1 MNWVVMWLGVL
12 IFPGAPGPEPA
23 APEGNA
29 PIDFHRDIRPILSD
43 RCFYCHGPDETH
55 REAGLRLDDEAKAK
69 AARKRGRVIV
79 PGKPE
84 ESLLI
89 KRILSADAG
98 EVMPPP
104 RHGKDLTQDQKK
116 LLTRWIAEGAR
127 WAKPW
132 ALEPL
137 AAAKPGES
145 IDRLL
150 MTSWAKAGLE
160 HAPRADAVTLW
171 RRLHFDLTG
180 LPPQPRIPAKVDEQT
195 YAAKVDELLASDAH
209 AERMATWWL
218 DLVRFAD
225 TVGYHGD
232 QDHHSTPYR
241 DWVIDAFAQNM
252 RFDAFTRF
260 QLAGDLLP
268 LKGEEAIDA
277 KIASCYNRLLQTS
290 HEGGV
295 QAKEYLA
302 IYQADRVRNVSA
314 VWMAATMG
322 CAQCH
327 THKFDPYTIRDFY
340 SFAAFFADIDE
351 EKHLRGGGGDTV
363 PTKRPPEIKVIVK
376 RERAELAQ
384 IKAKI
389 AELNR
394 RPEDSRSELA
404 DWLKREKALSA
415 GRLVMVSQAIAPR
428 TVRVLARGNWMDDTG
443 EKVEPAVP
451 QFLGKV
457 DGDGK
462 RLTRLDL
469 ANWLTDAEKGAGI
482 LTARVVAN
490 RIWCLLLGEGLSP
503 SLEDFGAQGEAP
515 SQPQLLDHLARHLIE
530 SGWDLRSLIR
540 LIVLSE
546 TYRQSSRE
554 TDILR
559 EKDPQNRL
567 FARQASHRLS
577 AEMVRDNALAV
588 SGLLHA
594 KVGGSSFKP
603 YQPEGYYNLLNF
615 PRRGYQATKG
625 PDQYRRA
632 LYIHWQRQFLHPMLR
647 AFEATS
653 REECTVKRPRSNTP
667 QAALVLLN
675 DPTFL
680 EAARALASTSA
691 LQEVKDDED
700 AIRKLFQRVTGRS
713 PVAAEQQELNALL
726 DEARKAYRSQPKEAA
741 ALLGLQKADHPMDR
755 AKTDRSVE
763 WAAWTTVCRA
773 LLNLAETN
781 TRN

>member
-1 MNWVVMWLGVL
+1 MNWAFIWLGVL
-12 IFPGAPGPEPA
+12 ILPGAPGSEPLA
-23 APEGNA
+23 AEGNA

-55 REAGLRLDDEAKAK
+55 REAGLRLDDEVKAK
-69 AARKRGRVIV
+69 ATRKRGRAIV
-79 PGKPE
+79 PGKPD

-89 KRILSADAG
+89 KRILSADSG

-104 RHGKDLTQDQKK
+104 RHGKDLKPEQKK

-137 AAAKPGES
+137 APAAPGDS

-150 MTSWAKAGLE
+150 MTSWAKVGLE
-160 HAPRADAVTLW
+160 HTPRADAVTLW

-195 YAAKVDELLASDAH
+195 YAAKVDELLGSDAH

-268 LKGEEAIDA
+268 LKGDEAIDA

-314 VWMAATMG
+314 VWMAGTMG

-376 RERAELAQ
+376 REREELAR
-384 IKAKI
+384 IKARI
-389 AELNR
+389 AEING
-394 RPEDSRSELA
+394 RPEGSRSELA

-451 QFLGKV
+451 QFLGKI

-490 RIWCLLLGEGLSP
+490 RIWYLLLGEGLSP

-515 SQPQLLDHLARHLIE
+515 SQPQLLDHLARHLLE

-567 FARQASHRLS
+567 FARQASHRLG

-594 KVGGSSFKP
+594 KVGGASFKP

-680 EAARALASTSA
+680 EAARALASTTA
-691 LQEVKDDED
+691 QKEAKNDED
-700 AIRKLFQRVTGRS
+700 ASRTLFQRVTGRW
-713 PVAAEQQELNALL
+713 PIAAEQQELIALL
-726 DEARKAYRSQPKEAA
+726 DEARKAYRSQPDEAT
-741 ALLGLQKADHPMDR
+741 ALLGLQKVDHPMDR
-755 AKTDRSVE
+755 AKTDPSVE

>member
-1 MNWVVMWLGVL
+1 MNWAILWLGVL
-12 IFPGAPGPEPA
+12 IFPGAPGPDP
-23 APEGNA
+23 APEGNG

-69 AARKRGRVIV
+69 AARKRGRAIV

-89 KRILSADAG
+89 KRILSADPG

-160 HAPRADAVTLW
+160 HAPRADALTLW

-268 LKGEEAIDA
+268 LKGDEAIDA

-302 IYQADRVRNVSA
+302 IYQADRVRNVST

-376 RERAELAQ
+376 REREELARV
-384 IKAKI
+384 KAKI
-389 AELNR
+389 AATNS
-394 RPEDSRSELA
+394 RPEGTRSELA
-404 DWLKREKALSA
+404 DLLKREKALAA
-415 GRLVMVSQAIAPR
+415 GRLVMVSQAITPR

-443 EKVEPAVP
+443 EEVVPAVP
-451 QFLGKV
+451 AFLGKV
-457 DGDGK
+457 DAAGK

-469 ANWLTDAEKGAGI
+469 ANWLTDPEKGNGV

-490 RIWCLLLGEGLSP
+490 RIWYLLLGEGLSP

-515 SQPQLLDHLARHLIE
+515 SHPQLLDHLARHLIE
-530 SGWDLRSLIR
+530 SSWDLRSLIR
-540 LIVLSE
+540 LIVMSE
-546 TYRQSSRE
+546 AYRQSSRE
-554 TDILR
+554 TDLLC

-594 KVGGSSFKP
+594 KVGGPSFKP
-603 YQPEGYYNLLNF
+603 YQPEGYYGLLNF

-675 DPTFL
+675 DPTFI
-680 EAARALASTSA
+680 EAARALASTTMQ
-691 LQEVKDDED
+691 QEVKDDED
-700 AIRKLFQRVTGRS
+700 AIRNLFQRVTGRS
-713 PVAAEQQELNALL
+713 PVAAEQQELIALL
-726 DEARKAYRSQPKEAA
+726 GEARKAYRSQPNEAV
-741 ALLGLQKADHPMDR
+741 ALLGLQKAVLPMER

-773 LLNLAETN
+773 LMNLAETN